1 MLEYFSANPIVLLA
15 FLLGV
20 GMAIGHIKVK
30 GVSLGAAAVLFL
42 AIAVSAWGSA
52 AGVELKIP
60 REIAVLGLSLFAFC
74 IGTNAGTSF
83 FDTVKTAWKALLLL
97 VGAYIVVCFVG
108 VGIGLMLGMDI
119 AQIGGSISG
128 ALTNTPMLD
137 AVGESSGD
145 LAGATV
151 GYSITYLY
159 GVLGM
164 ILFASIA
171 LRVGKNDKDAPT
183 PVITKTIRVE
193 TDEKPR
199 LGDIFERF
207 EERIAITRLRRGE
220 TGPIMR
226 PNMSDTLNP
235 DDLLTVVGEEV
246 DVQEIVEELGHPSS
260 HPLQFDRNYLDYR
273 RITLS
278 DVTKAGKTISELNMG
293 DRYGATISRI
303 RRGDV
308 DMVAYPDFVLQ
319 LGDRLRVVAPKA
331 NIRRITRY
339 LGDSTRG
346 LTSLNPVGL
355 GIGLTLGFL
364 IGQIP
369 IPSPGGGYFSV
380 GYAAGAI
387 IMGLIMGRVGRI
399 GPFVTGLPYTTSQV
413 LGEIGLL
420 LFLAQAGVNAGG
432 SIQTAFTG
440 GDWWRILLLGFIATT
455 LFGILLLIAMR
466 WFAKMGGTKLA
477 GFMGGAQTQPAV
489 LGFANDQT
497 NVDPRIGLGYAMAYP
512 VAMIT
517 KILCGTFIG
526 ML

>member
-1 MLEYFSANPIVLLA
+1 MLEYFAANSIVLLA

-20 GMAIGHIKVK
+20 GMAIGQIKIK

-42 AIAVSAWGSA
+42 AIAISAWGSA
-52 AGVELKIP
+52 SGVKLVIP

-83 FDTVKTAWKALLLL
+83 FATLKTAWKAILLL
-97 VGAYIVVCFVG
+97 VASFVVVSIAS
-108 VGIGLMLGMDI
+108 VGIGSMLGMPVS
-119 AQIGGSISG
+119 QIGGALAG
-128 ALTNTPMLD
+128 ALTNTPALD
-137 AVGESSGD
+137 AVGETSGD

-164 ILFASIA
+164 IFFASLA
-171 LRVGKNDKDAPT
+171 LRVGKNDTDAPT
-183 PVITKTIRVE
+183 PLVTKTIRVD
-193 TDEKPR
+193 TDTEPR
-199 LGDIFERF
+199 LGEIFEDF
-207 EERIAITRLRRGE
+207 NEKLAFPRIRRTECNIT
-220 TGPIMR
+220 R
-226 PNMSDTLNP
+226 PNMSDVLHKG
-235 DDLLTVVGEEV
+235 DLVTIVGEAASVERV
-246 DVQEIVEELGHPSS
+246 VEELGHASS
-260 HPLQFDRNYLDYR
+260 HSLVADREYLDFR

-278 DVTKAGKTISELNMG
+278 DVSKAGKTISELNMG
-293 DRYGATISRI
+293 DRFQATISRV

-319 LGDRLRVVAPKA
+319 LGDRLRVVAPRKS
-331 NIRRITRY
+331 IKQITAY
-339 LGDSTRG
+339 LGDSSRG

-355 GIGLTLGFL
+355 GVGMTLGFL

-369 IPSPGGGYFSV
+369 IPNPAGGYFSV

-399 GPFVTGLPYTTSQV
+399 GPFVTGLPYTTGQV

-432 SIQTAFTG
+432 AIQIAFTG
-440 GDWWRILLLGFIATT
+440 GDWWRILLLGFVATNI
-455 LFGILLLIAMR
+455 FGILMFIFMR
-466 WFAKMGGTKLA
+466 WMGKMGGTRLA

-489 LGFANDQT
+489 MGFANDQT
-497 NVDPRIGLGYAMAYP
+497 NVDPRISLGYAMAYP
-512 VAMIT
+512 VAMIA

-526 ML
+526 MMS